1 MYHVTML
8 FNVYIDTLMKE
19 VKMGMGGRGVKFRED
34 GRELRFPGLLY
45 ANDLVLYGELEEDL
59 T

>member
-19 VKMGMGGRGVKFRED
+19 VKMGMGGSLDVVKVKRM
-34 GRELRFPGLLY
+34 R
-45 ANDLVLYGELEEDL
+45 LE
-59 T
+59 TI